1 MSHQIACSAA
11 TSAAAGTK
19 AAQAC
24 PPCDSAP
31 NGVTFIALRPRV
43 AVQKKNSIPVQ
54 KGRNGTHDFPFSDEA
69 IFQQEPTPPFKL
81 VSYVS
86 RKKHC
91 NHLSSKTLNS
101 VFFAHTRSS
110 LGPPGASSPQQACA
124 PLTLHACVCV
134 CVPFQGMFSLR
145 AMYAMQCIH
154 HCVFLFCFCLLVCC
168 CSLVAAGTCKA
179 DKHPTQP
186 GICIE
191 HMLVEEEEEKR
202 EG

>member
-1 MSHQIACSAA
+1 MPHQIACSAA

-43 AVQKKNSIPVQ
+43 ALQKKNSIPVQ

-69 IFQQEPTPPFKL
+69 IFQQKPTPPFKL

-134 CVPFQGMFSLR
+134 CVPFQGMFSACH
-145 AMYAMQCIH
+145 AMPCSAFITVY
-154 HCVFLFCFCLLVCC
+154 FFCFCFWCVLL
-168 CSLVAAGTCKA
+168 
-179 DKHPTQP
+179 QP
-186 GICIE
+186 GCCR
-191 HMLVEEEEEKR
+191 HVQGR
-202 EG
+202 

>member
-11 TSAAAGTK
+11 TSAAAGTN

-69 IFQQEPTPPFKL
+69 IFQQKPPPPFKL

-134 CVPFQGMFSLR
+134 CVPFQGMFSACHVCHAVHSSL
-145 AMYAMQCIH
+145 CIF
-154 HCVFLFCFCLLVCC
+154 VLFLFVGVLL
-168 CSLVAAGTCKA
+168 
-179 DKHPTQP
+179 QP
-186 GICIE
+186 GCCR
-191 HMLVEEEEEKR
+191 HVQGR
-202 EG
+202 

>member
-101 VFFAHTRSS
+101 VFFTHMRSS

-154 HCVFLFCFCLLVCC
+154 HCVFLFVLFLFLVC
-168 CSLVAAGTCKA
+168 VAAAWLLQARARQIHTQHSQAYALNTC
-179 DKHPTQP
+179 
-186 GICIE
+186 
-191 HMLVEEEEEKR
+191 
-202 EG
+202 

>member
-11 TSAAAGTK
+11 TSAAVGTK
-19 AAQAC
+19 GAQAC

-69 IFQQEPTPPFKL
+69 IFQQKPTPPFKL

-91 NHLSSKTLNS
+91 NHLCSKTLNS
-101 VFFAHTRSS
+101 VFFTHTRSS
-110 LGPPGASSPQQACA
+110 LGPARASSPQQACA
-124 PLTLHACVCV
+124 PLTLHACV

-154 HCVFLFCFCLLVCC
+154 HCVFLFVLFLFLVC
-168 CSLVAAGTCKA
+168 VAAAWLLQARARQIHTQHSQAYALNTC
-179 DKHPTQP
+179 
-186 GICIE
+186 
-191 HMLVEEEEEKR
+191 
-202 EG
+202 

>member
-1 MSHQIACSAA
+1 MGVFLYGVAVRHVCHTKLPAA
-11 TSAAAGTK
+11 LQPVRLRARKQHRRDRHAIPHPTVSLSL
-19 AAQAC
+19 
-24 PPCDSAP
+24 PCDH
-31 NGVTFIALRPRV
+31 ALPFK
-43 AVQKKNSIPVQ
+43 KKNSIPVQ

-69 IFQQEPTPPFKL
+69 IFQQKPTPPFKL

-134 CVPFQGMFSLR
+134 CVPFQGMFS
-145 AMYAMQCIH
+145 AC
-154 HCVFLFCFCLLVCC
+154 
-168 CSLVAAGTCKA
+168 
-179 DKHPTQP
+179 
-186 GICIE
+186 
-191 HMLVEEEEEKR
+191 
-202 EG
+202 

>member
-86 RKKHC
+86 
-91 NHLSSKTLNS
+91 
-101 VFFAHTRSS
+101 
-110 LGPPGASSPQQACA
+110 
-124 PLTLHACVCV
+124 
-134 CVPFQGMFSLR
+134 
-145 AMYAMQCIH
+145 
-154 HCVFLFCFCLLVCC
+154 
-168 CSLVAAGTCKA
+168 
-179 DKHPTQP
+179 
-186 GICIE
+186 
-191 HMLVEEEEEKR
+191 
-202 EG
+202 

>member
-1 MSHQIACSAA
+1 MYGVAVRHVCHTKLPAA
-11 TSAAAGTK
+11 LQPVRLRARKQHRRDRHAIPHPTVPLSL
-19 AAQAC
+19 
-24 PPCDSAP
+24 PCDH
-31 NGVTFIALRPRV
+31 ALPFK
-43 AVQKKNSIPVQ
+43 KKNSIPVQ

-101 VFFAHTRSS
+101 VFFTHMRSS

-134 CVPFQGMFSLR
+134 CVPFQGVFSACH
-145 AMYAMQCIH
+145 AMPCSAFITVYSC
-154 HCVFLFCFCLLVCC
+154 LFCFCFWCVLL
-168 CSLVAAGTCKA
+168 
-179 DKHPTQP
+179 QP
-186 GICIE
+186 GCCR
-191 HMLVEEEEEKR
+191 HVQGR
-202 EG
+202 